1 MKQDQEPAIVCSLCG
16 QQKAHQVSRPQFV
29 GKGKD
34 LVIVENVP
42 MVSCRNCGHDYFP
55 IEIARKLDRIR
66 AKSTEE
72 TAQKS
77 FAVAELV

>member
-1 MKQDQEPAIVCSLCG
+1 MKQEQESAIVCSLCG
-16 QQKAHQVSRPQFV
+16 QQKAHQVTRPQFV

-42 MVSCRNCGHDYFP
+42 MISCRNCGHDYFSL
-55 IEIARKLDRIR
+55 EVARKLDRIR
-66 AKSTEE
+66 TKPREQ